1 MLQFVTYFVWVKYIY
16 WTTHLKQ
23 PLLFIEQLWCI
34 LNFRY
39 VLTSCGFDKQ
49 SILKSYSENVSQQVT
64 QVSAS
69 AQPILMYWH
78 FLSGPTTEQS
88 LEFSLTEEYCRNHF
102 LVGLLLREV
111 AEALQQ
117 GPEVRQLAVSVL
129 KNLLI
134 KHAMDDRYTAFKVR
148 ERGTLDDGRKW
159 RRAGTIEKEIRRM
172 RNSREGGTK
181 SCNSDFDQIK

>member
-1 MLQFVTYFVWVKYIY
+1 M
-16 WTTHLKQ
+16 
-23 PLLFIEQLWCI
+23 
-34 LNFRY
+34 
-39 VLTSCGFDKQ
+39 
-49 SILKSYSENVSQQVT
+49 
-64 QVSAS
+64 SAT
-69 AQPILMYWH
+69 A
-78 FLSGPTTEQS
+78 TDQS

-148 ERGTLDDGRKW
+148 EGRPKHKT
-159 RRAGTIEKEIRRM
+159 AKK
-172 RNSREGGTK
+172 RNLKMKR
-181 SCNSDFDQIK
+181 CMDNSVMYPKYFFPHTT